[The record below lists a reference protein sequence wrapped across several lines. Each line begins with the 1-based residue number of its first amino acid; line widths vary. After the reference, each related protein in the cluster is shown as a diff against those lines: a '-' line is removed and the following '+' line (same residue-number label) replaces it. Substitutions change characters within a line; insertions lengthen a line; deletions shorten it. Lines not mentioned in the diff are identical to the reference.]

1 MQMDVHPSTSSPAL
15 HNCPTTPC
23 LNPSFPPTCR
33 IVWWGGL
40 RRPRCTTFLKPVYF
54 CLFFTRKRHLSIYQL
69 TQVWHAEAKD
79 AGMWDGEGFRGWGRF
94 VGGLGLSINVLKSD
108 EVNWL
113 CIFIFVNTYTHKCL
127 CTKSLW
133 YTIFGKRK
141 KIYSTFFRNC
151 VRFRWGF
158 LISYELQYYH
168 WYCDSSVSV
177 LLPPLTCHSSN
188 WARTRAQMGCERSPK
203 VRGEKWHLS
212 TLCTWLL
219 SPVQNSPGLAFF
231 LLLLPT
237 I

>member
-1 MQMDVHPSTSSPAL
+1 MGWLAKAQVHNVFKTSLLLFVFHKEASSIYLSADSSL
-15 HNCPTTPC
+15 
-23 LNPSFPPTCR
+23 TCR
-33 IVWWGGL
+33 SKG
-40 RRPRCTTFLKPVYF
+40 C
-54 CLFFTRKRHLSIYQL
+54 
-69 TQVWHAEAKD
+69 
-79 AGMWDGEGFRGWGRF
+79 WDVGWRGFQGVGSLC
-94 VGGLGLSINVLKSD
+94 GGLGLSINVLKSD

>member
-1 MQMDVHPSTSSPAL
+1 M
-15 HNCPTTPC
+15 
-23 LNPSFPPTCR
+23 
-33 IVWWGGL
+33 WWGGL
-40 RRPRCTTFLKPVYF
+40 RRPRCTTFLNQ
-54 CLFFTRKRHLSIYQL
+54 FTFVCFSQGSVIYLTIYQL

-79 AGMWDGEGFRGWGRF
+79 AGMWDGEGFRGVGSLC
-94 VGGLGLSINVLKSD
+94 GGLGLSINVLKSD

-168 WYCDSSVSV
+168 WYCDSVCFRFATTINMS
-177 LLPPLTCHSSN
+177 LEQLGQDTCTDRL
-188 WARTRAQMGCERSPK
+188 WK
-203 VRGEKWHLS
+203 VAKGQRWKVTAS

-219 SPVQNSPGLAFF
+219 SPVQNSPGLASSFF
-231 LLLLPT
+231 FSFASYLPYNER
-237 I
+237 IKNIFLFER